1 MIPPLPESTLTA
13 NPEFARLW
21 EQLTTEILRSDA
33 SRRNLGNRWDGDR
46 DGDGGE
52 GSGEDSLGAA
62 MTGLRLDGGTGYERY
77 DGVEGPDPD
86 DDDEDVEDEDEDEDE
101 DVGEQQQWKSLDA
114 DWGQRLPDRNLPN
127 DRIRTGKKPKTKTA
141 SFEERLQQH
150 RVNRMKAYILR
161 SLLADVTYCGS
172 MGDRSLEPDEVEAD
186 RIGER
191 QSTTTTTT
199 LAHWQSQIS
208 KSTTETAKAQQSELR
223 DLLLLISAYLD
234 VSTSM
239 SLNRSSTKQEFPT
252 RLAAES
258 ESGNKEDQTSELQL
272 HHLLEEEIARFK
284 DSLPLVG
291 ELLGSRLV
299 EVESM
304 LEDIAAL
311 ATTTTTTAKSTTTT
325 RTVRSQTSGESR
337 PLLSNHIE
345 GQLSQLRHL
354 QSDVLAKRLSDVT
367 CHSQTLLALQRELNC
382 LQLQHLERSKHGV
395 LHRHS
400 MARLGFLKTVAE
412 AMELKTRVAVL
423 ETKRDL
429 GRNRTRGDG
438 VVDSDT
444 DGLAQRLRDMDREEV
459 EADER
464 LDALERLL
472 EEYDAVLRP
481 EEQQK
486 TGGGGEQ
493 IMQKLG
499 ARYREIE
506 GEMESVKRDIERL
519 GRVAG

>member
-1 MIPPLPESTLTA
+1 MIPPLHQSTLAA
-13 NPEFARLW
+13 NPAFARLW
-21 EQLTTEILRSDA
+21 EYLTTEIVRSDA
-33 SRRNLGNRWDGDR
+33 SRRNPGNRWDG
-46 DGDGGE
+46 GE
-52 GSGEDSLGAA
+52 ESGVESLGAA
-62 MTGLRLDGGTGYERY
+62 MTGLRLDDGYERY
-77 DGVEGPDPD
+77 DEVEGPDHD
-86 DDDEDVEDEDEDEDE
+86 NDDEDVEDEDE
-101 DVGEQQQWKSLDA
+101 DVGEQQQRKSSDT
-114 DWGQRLPDRNLPN
+114 DSGQRLPDRNFPN
-127 DRIRTGKKPKTKTA
+127 DRIRTGKTTKTKTA
-141 SFEERLQQH
+141 SFEERLQQY
-150 RVNRMKAYILR
+150 RIDRMKAYILR
-161 SLLADVTYCGS
+161 SMLADVTYDTAAIPAMDDSDDG
-172 MGDRSLEPDEVEAD
+172 VEAD
-186 RIGER
+186 WRER
-191 QSTTTTTT
+191 QSTTTS
-199 LAHWQSQIS
+199 LAHWQSRIS
-208 KSTTETAKAQQSELR
+208 ISTTETAKAQQSELR

-258 ESGNKEDQTSELQL
+258 ESENKEDQTSELQL
-272 HHLLEEEIARFK
+272 HHLLGKEIARFK
-284 DSLPLVG
+284 DSLPVVG
-291 ELLGSRLV
+291 GLLGSRLV

-311 ATTTTTTAKSTTTT
+311 ATTTTTTAKSTTT

-367 CHSQTLLALQRELNC
+367 CHSQTLLALQRELTC

-395 LHRHS
+395 LHRQS

-438 VVDSDT
+438 DVDPDT
-444 DGLAQRLRDMDREEV
+444 DALAQRLRDMDREEV

-486 TGGGGEQ
+486 TGGGGEK

-506 GEMESVKRDIERL
+506 GGMESVKRDIERL

>member
-1 MIPPLPESTLTA
+1 MIPPLHHTTLAA
-13 NPEFARLW
+13 NPAFARLW
-21 EQLTTEILRSDA
+21 EHLTTEILRSDA

-77 DGVEGPDPD
+77 DGVEGPDHD
-86 DDDEDVEDEDEDEDE
+86 DDDEYVEDEDE
-101 DVGEQQQWKSLDA
+101 DVGEQQQRKPLDT
-114 DWGQRLPDRNLPN
+114 DWGQRFPDRNFPN
-127 DRIRTGKKPKTKTA
+127 DRIGTGKKPKTKTA
-141 SFEERLQQH
+141 RFEERLQQH

-161 SLLADVTYCGS
+161 SLVADVTYCGS
-172 MGDRSLEPDEVEAD
+172 MGDRSLESDEVDAD
-186 RIGER
+186 RTWQR

-199 LAHWQSQIS
+199 LAHWQSQKS
-208 KSTTETAKAQQSELR
+208 RSTTETTKAQQSELR

-239 SLNRSSTKQEFPT
+239 SLNRSSTKQEFHT

-284 DSLPLVG
+284 DSLPVVG

-311 ATTTTTTAKSTTTT
+311 ATTTTTAAKSTTTT

-367 CHSQTLLALQRELNC
+367 CHSQTLLALQRELTC

-438 VVDSDT
+438 AEDT
-444 DGLAQRLRDMDREEV
+444 DTDTLAQRLRDVDREEI

-464 LDALERLL
+464 LAALERLL
-472 EEYDAVLRP
+472 KEYEAVVRQG
-481 EEQQK
+481 QQNP
-486 TGGGGEQ
+486 GGGGEK

-506 GEMESVKRDIERL
+506 GEMESVRRDIERL